1 MLLIFGSDSF
11 VAKNIQADI
20 KISKTECD
28 LTNFEEIV
36 SVLKKYKPDS
46 IINCSAAHGS
56 ASLMSKNHSYYL
68 DKNIS
73 MDSNVLKAANKLNIS
88 NVVLLSSVSAFP
100 SIFDHDLDESDLYE
114 GEVNQFNFGYNTS
127 KRIAFDLCKSY
138 QLDYNKNYKVLF
150 LGNLYGKYGKF
161 SKESNVLN
169 AIIYQMYEA
178 HLANKDL
185 YLYGTGEDVRAFTFV
200 EDLNKILVQF
210 CINPNLKSCIFSS
223 NEVASIKNLTEVV
236 SKNLLF
242 KGKVYFSGEDN
253 GGQKRKVASSL
264 YLLEQFPELMFTN
277 LSAGI
282 KMVTSWYVKS
292 FGR

>member
-36 SVLKKYKPDS
+36 SVLKKYKPES

-56 ASLMSKNHSYYL
+56 ARLMSKNHSYYL

-73 MDSNVLKAANKLNIS
+73 MDSNLLKAANELNIS

-185 YLYGTGEDVRAFTFV
+185 YLYGTGDDARAFTFV

-236 SKNLLF
+236 SKNMLF

-253 GGQKRKVASSL
+253 SGQKRKVASSL

-282 KMVTSWYVKS
+282 KIVTSWYVKS